1 MIYRPYA
8 PDDFDR
14 LYALEEACFEP
25 PVRFDREYMCQLV
38 SRWDA
43 ATWIAEVAG
52 QMAGFAIVK
61 WAAGRSGV
69 RAYIETLEVA
79 PDARRCGVGRELLSR
94 IEGSARQA
102 GARLIWLHV
111 EEVNDAAIRLYEGQ
125 GYRCESR
132 EEDYYPMGRAAL
144 VYAKR
149 LDAEAKSQRHPVC

>member
-1 MIYRPYA
+1 MIYRPYT

-14 LYALEEACFEP
+14 LYTLEEVCFEP
-25 PVRFDREYMCQLV
+25 PVRFDREYMRQLV
-38 SRWDA
+38 SRPDA

-61 WAAGRSGV
+61 WAADRNGV
-69 RAYIETLEVA
+69 RAYVETLEVA

-111 EEVNDAAIRLYEGQ
+111 EEGNEAALRLYETH
-125 GYRCESR
+125 GYRCQAR
-132 EEDYYPMGRAAL
+132 EEEYYSLGRAAL

-149 LDAEAKSQRHPVC
+149 PDAEVNSQRHPVC